1 MTKSTRPKRFPLLVY
16 RRYHEIHRGVSVLLM
31 AVGIVLAISAAL
43 LRFIRPQAVSGD
55 PSLLLWAGL
64 VLLFFGLFRFLLTWA
79 ISRVAY
85 VQCTPRNVKIQ
96 TPFTPVVFSYARITG
111 TRPQN
116 VGDVF
121 PPQRQ
126 KGSRRAILEGL
137 WGETV
142 IVVDLKGYPQ
152 MSKRVL
158 RLLMGPFLLT
168 PRGAGFVFLVKDWM
182 SLNRQLAM
190 YQEQWRA
197 RAGARPG
204 VN

>member
-1 MTKSTRPKRFPLLVY
+1 
-16 RRYHEIHRGVSVLLM
+16 
-31 AVGIVLAISAAL
+31 
-43 LRFIRPQAVSGD
+43 
-55 PSLLLWAGL
+55 
-64 VLLFFGLFRFLLTWA
+64 
-79 ISRVAY
+79 
-85 VQCTPRNVKIQ
+85 
-96 TPFTPVVFSYARITG
+96 VFSYGRVAS

-121 PPQRQ
+121 PPQKQ

-152 MSKRVL
+152 MSKQML

-168 PRGAGFVFLVKDWM
+168 PRGTGFVFLVKDWM
-182 SLNRQLAM
+182 ALNRQLAT

-197 RAGARPG
+197 RAGAR
-204 VN
+204 